1 MNLSRLSIDQPVLA
15 IVASIFILVVGA
27 IAYSRLPIAEYPEI
41 APPAVVIQ
49 TQYPGA

>member
-27 IAYSRLPIAEYPEI
+27 IANLRNERLHDAVELGSHVAE
-41 APPAVVIQ
+41 
-49 TQYPGA
+49 